1 VPQRL
6 AGQRQRAI
14 DGRISRAVADAR
26 GVGVAVKLHVAAERK
41 RANPPARAARI
52 HPGEQLGTESERES
66 VDFDATPSADQIVA
80 ELVDRDDEAED
91 DDEGDDVPSEESQKV
106 AD

>member
-26 GVGVAVKLHVAAERK
+26 RVGVAVKLHVAAERK

-52 HPGEQLGTESERES
+52 HPREQLRTKSERES
-66 VDFDATPSADQIVA
+66 VDFDPTPSADQIVA
-80 ELVDRDDEAED
+80 KLVDGDDEAKN
-91 DDEGDDVPSEESQKV
+91 DDEGDDVPSEPSQNV
-106 AD
+106 